1 MQIYLKWFRNICH
14 AILLMFY
21 QTYHRREQ
29 QRIRFICV
37 AISLHDFIRIF
48 HFSAFFTFPPFSRI
62 ISRKLDQNAMIV
74 TTQSILSGII
84 SKKKRYFLEFVIEFG
99 YVEKLWN

>member
-1 MQIYLKWFRNICH
+1 
-14 AILLMFY
+14 MFY
-21 QTYHRREQ
+21 QTYHRRNGSVDLFVS
-29 QRIRFICV
+29 R
-37 AISLHDFIRIF
+37 SLCTIL
-48 HFSAFFTFPPFSRI
+48 SAFFTFPPFSRI

-99 YVEKLWN
+99 YVEKL

>member
-1 MQIYLKWFRNICH
+1 MQIYLKWFRNICR

-48 HFSAFFTFPPFSRI
+48 HFSAFFADYFAKARS
-62 ISRKLDQNAMIV
+62 NAMIV

>member
-1 MQIYLKWFRNICH
+1 MQIYLKWFRNICR

-48 HFSAFFTFPPFSRI
+48 HFSAFFADSSGF
-62 ISRKLDQNAMIV
+62 KLDQNAMIV